1 MKLLGSG
8 YKTLTRI
15 IDGVAAIILELTNDS
30 QIVPVTPNGENYE
43 YAYTVANLYEGN
55 RLITSNVTYTIQASN
70 GVIGTWDEHKRIYT
84 VTQLEVDSGRVNIKA
99 TYKGTDYERNFV
111 ITKVFSGESTVL
123 LDITN
128 DSHIFAS
135 DFNGNIDK
143 NASIIT
149 EVVMYRGNTIIEPDS
164 VTWSCDN
171 PQGLLIENISKTKFR
186 ITALKGTEM
195 DNAGV
200 IVFTAR
206 LDHKGYKKEF
216 SWIKVKNGKPG
227 PSGPIGPQGPQGS
240 QGPSGPRGPQG
251 QQGPAGIQGPQ
262 GPKGDKGPQGATG
275 PQGVQGPAGT
285 DGKTYYTWIKYANSS
300 TGSGMSNDPTDKTYI
315 GFAYNK
321 TTPTESNNASD
332 YTWSLIKGDKGDT
345 GVQGPSGKDG
355 TTTYTW
361 IKYSDNADGTG
372 LYDTPK
378 STTKYIGIATN
389 KTTATESTTK
399 TDYTWSL
406 FKGDKGDTGSQGPQ
420 GEKGDTGAQGP
431 KGDTGATGVGISSIT
446 NYYLATSSSSG
457 VTTSTSGWTTGVQNV
472 TSTNKYLWNYEVVK
486 YTNNSTKSTVPC
498 IIGAYGDK
506 GATGSTGATG
516 NGIASITEHYQVSTS
531 NSTAPTTWQ
540 STVPTLTAT
549 NKYLWNYE
557 TIKYTD
563 NSTKDTLKRV
573 IGVYGDK
580 GATGSQGPKGEKGD
594 TGLQGPKGPQ
604 GPKGDKGP
612 QGPQGIMGPPGIQGP
627 PGPILDWVQDWDDTK
642 VSIGSNQL
650 ISPRIFAGHLESNK
664 PTGVAIGKNIFGTLN
679 GYGNVS
685 GIAGYKAGEKTF
697 HLQTNGDFLIGD
709 INNNHLYY
717 NGKEFELRASSIMLG
732 ASEVTTREVVDNSMT
747 QMETMLSDNV
757 DNAITQAQD
766 SILQNVAD
774 NYAPNSELIS
784 LKQTVSSNF
793 EQTNK
798 NIEMQFTTTQEYTK
812 EVDGKLQDF
821 QNTIGTNIRFS
832 EDGIELGKTNSPFS
846 AILNNE
852 KLSFEQD
859 NEEVAYIS
867 NNKMY
872 ITNAEVKETLRIGN
886 ESNGFFSWIQGSNG
900 NLSLKW
906 SDK

>member
-55 RLITSNVTYTIQASN
+55 RLITSNVKYTIQASN
-70 GVIGTWDEHKRIYT
+70 GVIGTWDEHKRTYT
-84 VTQLEVDSGRVNIKA
+84 VTQLDVDSGRVNIKA

-143 NASIIT
+143 NASITT

-227 PSGPIGPQGPQGS
+227 PSGPIGPQGPQGL
-240 QGPSGPRGPQG
+240 QGPSGPTGPQG
-251 QQGPAGIQGPQ
+251 QQ
-262 GPKGDKGPQGATG
+262 G

-389 KTTATESTTK
+389 KTTATESTNK
-399 TDYTWSL
+399 ADYTWSL
-406 FKGDKGDTGSQGPQ
+406 FKGDKGD
-420 GEKGDTGAQGP
+420 
-431 KGDTGATGVGISSIT
+431 KGDTGATGP
-446 NYYLATSSSSG
+446 
-457 VTTSTSGWTTGVQNV
+457 Q
-472 TSTNKYLWNYEVVK
+472 
-486 YTNNSTKSTVPC
+486 
-498 IIGAYGDK
+498 
-506 GATGSTGATG
+506 
-516 NGIASITEHYQVSTS
+516 
-531 NSTAPTTWQ
+531 
-540 STVPTLTAT
+540 
-549 NKYLWNYE
+549 
-557 TIKYTD
+557 
-563 NSTKDTLKRV
+563 
-573 IGVYGDK
+573 
-580 GATGSQGPKGEKGD
+580 GEKGD
-594 TGLQGPKGPQ
+594 TGLQGPKGDTGEQGPQ

-717 NGKEFELRASSIMLG
+717 NGKEFKLRASSILLG
-732 ASEVTTREVVDNSMT
+732 ASEVTTKEMVDDSMIKI
-747 QMETMLSDNV
+747 ETMLNDNI
-757 DNAITQAQD
+757 DNSIVQAQE
-766 SILQNVAD
+766 SILSNVANKYAD
-774 NYAPNSELIS
+774 NITITELQS
-784 LKQTVSSNF
+784 NVSSQLT
-793 EQTNK
+793 QTNA
-798 NIEMQFTTTQEYTK
+798 NIDLKFNTVNDYTIKVDGQLQQYKK
-812 EVDGKLQDF
+812 EVE
-821 QNTIGTNIRFS
+821 TNIRFN
-832 EDGIELGKTNSPFS
+832 ENGMQLGKLDSPFMAS
-846 AILNNE
+846 LDNTKLAFLENN
-852 KLSFEQD
+852 K
-859 NEEVAYIS
+859 EVAYIS
-867 NNKMY
+867 NNKMH
-872 ITNAEVKETLRIGN
+872 ITQVEISTNLKIGD
-886 ESNGFFSWIQGSNG
+886 EKKGFFTWQQGANG

-906 SDK
+906 SRA

>member
-1 MKLLGSG
+1 MKLIGKG

-15 IDGVAAIILELTNDS
+15 VDGVAAIILELTNDS

-43 YAYTVANLYEGN
+43 YAYTVASLYEGN

-70 GVIGTWDEHKRIYT
+70 GVIGTWDEHKRTYT
-84 VTQLEVDSGRVNIKA
+84 VTQLEVDSGTVNIKA

-171 PQGLLIENISKTKFR
+171 PNGLLIENISKTKFR
-186 ITALKGTEM
+186 ITALEGTEM
-195 DNAGV
+195 DDAGI

-206 LDHKGYKKEF
+206 LDYKGYKKEF

-227 PSGPIGPQGPQGS
+227 PSGPIGPQGPQGL
-240 QGPSGPRGPQG
+240 QGPSGPTGPQG
-251 QQGPAGIQGPQ
+251 QQ
-262 GPKGDKGPQGATG
+262 
-275 PQGVQGPAGT
+275 
-285 DGKTYYTWIKYANSS
+285 
-300 TGSGMSNDPTDKTYI
+300 
-315 GFAYNK
+315 
-321 TTPTESNNASD
+321 
-332 YTWSLIKGDKGDT
+332 
-345 GVQGPSGKDG
+345 
-355 TTTYTW
+355 
-361 IKYSDNADGTG
+361 
-372 LYDTPK
+372 
-378 STTKYIGIATN
+378 
-389 KTTATESTTK
+389 
-399 TDYTWSL
+399 
-406 FKGDKGDTGSQGPQ
+406 
-420 GEKGDTGAQGP
+420 
-431 KGDTGATGVGISSIT
+431 
-446 NYYLATSSSSG
+446 
-457 VTTSTSGWTTGVQNV
+457 
-472 TSTNKYLWNYEVVK
+472 
-486 YTNNSTKSTVPC
+486 
-498 IIGAYGDK
+498 
-506 GATGSTGATG
+506 
-516 NGIASITEHYQVSTS
+516 
-531 NSTAPTTWQ
+531 
-540 STVPTLTAT
+540 
-549 NKYLWNYE
+549 
-557 TIKYTD
+557 
-563 NSTKDTLKRV
+563 
-573 IGVYGDK
+573 
-580 GATGSQGPKGEKGD
+580 
-594 TGLQGPKGPQ
+594 
-604 GPKGDKGP
+604 GP

-664 PTGVAIGKNIFGTLN
+664 PTGVAIGKNVFGTLN

-717 NGKEFELRASSIMLG
+717 NGKEFKLRASSIMLG

-747 QMETMLSDNV
+747 KMETILSDNV

-852 KLSFEQD
+852 KLSFQQD

-886 ESNGFFSWIQGSNG
+886 ESNGFFTWIQGSNG

>member
-55 RLITSNVTYTIQASN
+55 RLITSNVKYTIQASN
-70 GVIGTWDEHKRIYT
+70 GVIGTWDEHKRTYT

-171 PQGLLIENISKTKFR
+171 PNGLLIENISKTKFR

-195 DNAGV
+195 DNAGI

-206 LDHKGYKKEF
+206 LGYKGYKKEF

-227 PSGPIGPQGPQGS
+227 PSGPIGPQGPQGL
-240 QGPSGPRGPQG
+240 QGPSGPKGPQG
-251 QQGPAGIQGPQ
+251 QQGPAGIQ
-262 GPKGDKGPQGATG
+262 GPQGATG

-406 FKGDKGDTGSQGPQ
+406 FKGDKGDTGSQGP
-420 GEKGDTGAQGP
+420 
-431 KGDTGATGVGISSIT
+431 
-446 NYYLATSSSSG
+446 
-457 VTTSTSGWTTGVQNV
+457 
-472 TSTNKYLWNYEVVK
+472 
-486 YTNNSTKSTVPC
+486 
-498 IIGAYGDK
+498 
-506 GATGSTGATG
+506 
-516 NGIASITEHYQVSTS
+516 
-531 NSTAPTTWQ
+531 
-540 STVPTLTAT
+540 
-549 NKYLWNYE
+549 
-557 TIKYTD
+557 
-563 NSTKDTLKRV
+563 
-573 IGVYGDK
+573 
-580 GATGSQGPKGEKGD
+580 KGEKGD
-594 TGLQGPKGPQ
+594 TGLQGPKGDTGEQGPQ

-717 NGKEFELRASSIMLG
+717 NGKEFKLRASSILLG
-732 ASEVTTREVVDNSMT
+732 ASEVTTKEMVDDSMIK
-747 QMETMLSDNV
+747 METMLNDNI
-757 DNAITQAQD
+757 DNSIVQAQE
-766 SILQNVAD
+766 SILSNVANKYAD
-774 NYAPNSELIS
+774 NITITELQS
-784 LKQTVSSNF
+784 NVSSQLT
-793 EQTNK
+793 QTNA
-798 NIEMQFTTTQEYTK
+798 NIDLRFNTVNDYTIKVDGQLQQYKK
-812 EVDGKLQDF
+812 EVE
-821 QNTIGTNIRFS
+821 TNIRFN
-832 EDGIELGKTNSPFS
+832 ENGMQLGKLDSPFMAS
-846 AILNNE
+846 LDNTKLAFLENN
-852 KLSFEQD
+852 K
-859 NEEVAYIS
+859 EVAYIS
-867 NNKMY
+867 NNKMH
-872 ITNAEVKETLRIGN
+872 ITQVEISTNLKIGD
-886 ESNGFFSWIQGSNG
+886 EKKGFFTWQQGANG

-906 SDK
+906 SRA

>member
-55 RLITSNVTYTIQASN
+55 RLITSNVKYTIQASN
-70 GVIGTWDEHKRIYT
+70 GVIGTWDEHKRTYT
-84 VTQLEVDSGRVNIKA
+84 VTQLDVDSGTVNIKA

-123 LDITN
+123 LNITN

-143 NASIIT
+143 NASITT

-227 PSGPIGPQGPQGS
+227 PSGPIGPQG
-240 QGPSGPRGPQG
+240 
-251 QQGPAGIQGPQ
+251 QQGPAGIQ
-262 GPKGDKGPQGATG
+262 GPQGATG

-431 KGDTGATGVGISSIT
+431 KGDTGE
-446 NYYLATSSSSG
+446 
-457 VTTSTSGWTTGVQNV
+457 Q
-472 TSTNKYLWNYEVVK
+472 
-486 YTNNSTKSTVPC
+486 
-498 IIGAYGDK
+498 
-506 GATGSTGATG
+506 
-516 NGIASITEHYQVSTS
+516 
-531 NSTAPTTWQ
+531 
-540 STVPTLTAT
+540 
-549 NKYLWNYE
+549 
-557 TIKYTD
+557 
-563 NSTKDTLKRV
+563 
-573 IGVYGDK
+573 
-580 GATGSQGPKGEKGD
+580 
-594 TGLQGPKGPQ
+594 GPQ

-717 NGKEFELRASSIMLG
+717 NGKEFKLRASSILLG
-732 ASEVTTREVVDNSMT
+732 ASEVTTKEMVDDSMIK
-747 QMETMLSDNV
+747 METMLNDNI
-757 DNAITQAQD
+757 DNSIVQAQE
-766 SILQNVAD
+766 SILSNVA
-774 NYAPNSELIS
+774 NKYADKITITELQS
-784 LKQTVSSNF
+784 NVSSQLT
-793 EQTNK
+793 QTNA
-798 NIEMQFTTTQEYTK
+798 NIDLSFNRVNDYTIKVDGQLQQYKK
-812 EVDGKLQDF
+812 EVE
-821 QNTIGTNIRFS
+821 TNIRFN
-832 EDGIELGKTNSPFS
+832 ENGMQLGKLDSPFMAS
-846 AILNNE
+846 LDNTKLAFLENN
-852 KLSFEQD
+852 K
-859 NEEVAYIS
+859 EVAYIS
-867 NNKMY
+867 NNKMH
-872 ITNAEVKETLRIGN
+872 ITQVEISTNLKIGD
-886 ESNGFFSWIQGSNG
+886 EKKGFFTWQQGANG

-906 SDK
+906 SRA

>member
-55 RLITSNVTYTIQASN
+55 RLITSNVKYTIQASNGVIGTWSQIVPVTPNGENYEYAYTVANLYEGNRLITSNVKYTIQASN
-70 GVIGTWDEHKRIYT
+70 GVIGTWDEHKRTYT
-84 VTQLEVDSGRVNIKA
+84 VTQLEVDSGTVNIKA

-143 NASIIT
+143 NASITT
-149 EVVMYRGNTIIEPDS
+149 EVIMYRGNTIIEPDS

-171 PQGLLIENISKTKFR
+171 PQGLLIENTSKTKFR

-227 PSGPIGPQGPQGS
+227 PSGPIGPQGPQG
-240 QGPSGPRGPQG
+240 
-251 QQGPAGIQGPQ
+251 
-262 GPKGDKGPQGATG
+262 ATG

-300 TGSGMSNDPTDKTYI
+300 TGSEMSNDPTDKTYI

-431 KGDTGATGVGISSIT
+431 KGE
-446 NYYLATSSSSG
+446 
-457 VTTSTSGWTTGVQNV
+457 
-472 TSTNKYLWNYEVVK
+472 TNKTTATESTTK
-486 YTNNSTKSTVPC
+486 TDYTWSLFK
-498 IIGAYGDK
+498 GDK
-506 GATGSTGATG
+506 G
-516 NGIASITEHYQVSTS
+516 
-531 NSTAPTTWQ
+531 
-540 STVPTLTAT
+540 
-549 NKYLWNYE
+549 
-557 TIKYTD
+557 D
-563 NSTKDTLKRV
+563 
-573 IGVYGDK
+573 
-580 GATGSQGPKGEKGD
+580 TGSQGPQGEKGD
-594 TGLQGPKGPQ
+594 TGAQGPKGDTGEQGPQ

-650 ISPRIFAGHLESNK
+650 ISPRIFEGPQGPQGIMGPPGIQGPPGPILDWVQDWDDTKVSIGSNQLISPRIFAGYLESSK
-664 PTGVAIGKNIFGTLN
+664 PTGVAIGKNVFGTLN
-679 GYGNVS
+679 GYDNVS

-717 NGKEFELRASSIMLG
+717 NGKEFKLRASSILLG
-732 ASEVTTREVVDNSMT
+732 ASEVTTKEMVDDSIIKV
-747 QMETMLSDNV
+747 ETMLNDNV
-757 DNAITQAQD
+757 DNAIAQAQD
-766 SILQNVAD
+766 SILSNVAD
-774 NYAPNSELIS
+774 KYADKITITELQS
-784 LKQTVSSNF
+784 NLSSQLT
-793 EQTNK
+793 QTNT
-798 NIEMQFTTTQEYTK
+798 NIELSFNRVNDYTVK
-812 EVDGKLQDF
+812 VDGQLQ
-821 QNTIGTNIRFS
+821 QYKEEVATNIRFN
-832 EDGIELGKTNSPFS
+832 ENGMQLGKLDSPFMAS
-846 AILNNE
+846 LDNTKLAFLENN
-852 KLSFEQD
+852 
-859 NEEVAYIS
+859 NEVAYIS
-867 NNKMY
+867 NNKMH
-872 ITNAEVKETLRIGN
+872 ITQAEISTNLKIGD
-886 ESNGFFSWIQGSNG
+886 EERGFFTWQQGANG

-906 SDK
+906 SRA

>member
-55 RLITSNVTYTIQASN
+55 RLITSNVKYTIQASN
-70 GVIGTWDEHKRIYT
+70 GVIGTWDEHKRTYT
-84 VTQLEVDSGRVNIKA
+84 VTQLDVDSGTVNIKA
-99 TYKGTDYERNFV
+99 TYKDADYERNFV
-111 ITKVFSGESTVL
+111 ITKVFSGENTVL
-123 LDITN
+123 MDITN
-128 DSHIFAS
+128 DGHFFVS

-143 NASIIT
+143 NSSTIT
-149 EVVMYRGNTIIEPDS
+149 EVVMYKGNTVIEPDS

-227 PSGPIGPQGPQGS
+227 PSGPIGPQ
-240 QGPSGPRGPQG
+240 
-251 QQGPAGIQGPQ
+251 
-262 GPKGDKGPQGATG
+262 GPQGATG

-431 KGDTGATGVGISSIT
+431 KGDTGE
-446 NYYLATSSSSG
+446 
-457 VTTSTSGWTTGVQNV
+457 Q
-472 TSTNKYLWNYEVVK
+472 
-486 YTNNSTKSTVPC
+486 
-498 IIGAYGDK
+498 
-506 GATGSTGATG
+506 
-516 NGIASITEHYQVSTS
+516 
-531 NSTAPTTWQ
+531 
-540 STVPTLTAT
+540 
-549 NKYLWNYE
+549 
-557 TIKYTD
+557 
-563 NSTKDTLKRV
+563 
-573 IGVYGDK
+573 
-580 GATGSQGPKGEKGD
+580 
-594 TGLQGPKGPQ
+594 
-604 GPKGDKGP
+604 GP

-650 ISPRIFAGHLESNK
+650 ISPRIFAGYLESSK
-664 PTGVAIGKNIFGTLN
+664 PTGVAIGKNVFGTLN
-679 GYGNVS
+679 GYDNVS

-717 NGKEFELRASSIMLG
+717 NGKEFKLRASSILLG
-732 ASEVTTREVVDNSMT
+732 ASEVTTKEMVDDSIIKV
-747 QMETMLSDNV
+747 ETMLNDNV
-757 DNAITQAQD
+757 DNAIAQAQD
-766 SILQNVAD
+766 SILSNVAD
-774 NYAPNSELIS
+774 KYADKITITELQS
-784 LKQTVSSNF
+784 NLSSQLT
-793 EQTNK
+793 QTNT
-798 NIEMQFTTTQEYTK
+798 NIELSFNRVNDYTVK
-812 EVDGKLQDF
+812 VDGQLQ
-821 QNTIGTNIRFS
+821 QYKEEVATNIRFN
-832 EDGIELGKTNSPFS
+832 ENGMQLGKLDSPFMAS
-846 AILNNE
+846 LDNTKLAFLENN
-852 KLSFEQD
+852 
-859 NEEVAYIS
+859 NEVAYIS
-867 NNKMY
+867 NNKMH
-872 ITNAEVKETLRIGN
+872 ITQAEISTNLKIGD
-886 ESNGFFSWIQGSNG
+886 EERGFFTWQQGANG

-906 SDK
+906 SRA

>member
-55 RLITSNVTYTIQASN
+55 RLITSNVKYTIQASN
-70 GVIGTWDEHKRIYT
+70 GVIGTWDEHKRTYT
-84 VTQLEVDSGRVNIKA
+84 VTQLDVDSGRVNIKA

-143 NASIIT
+143 NASITT

-251 QQGPAGIQGPQ
+251 Q
-262 GPKGDKGPQGATG
+262 
-275 PQGVQGPAGT
+275 QGPAGT

-431 KGDTGATGVGISSIT
+431 KGDTGE
-446 NYYLATSSSSG
+446 
-457 VTTSTSGWTTGVQNV
+457 Q
-472 TSTNKYLWNYEVVK
+472 
-486 YTNNSTKSTVPC
+486 
-498 IIGAYGDK
+498 
-506 GATGSTGATG
+506 
-516 NGIASITEHYQVSTS
+516 
-531 NSTAPTTWQ
+531 
-540 STVPTLTAT
+540 
-549 NKYLWNYE
+549 
-557 TIKYTD
+557 
-563 NSTKDTLKRV
+563 
-573 IGVYGDK
+573 
-580 GATGSQGPKGEKGD
+580 
-594 TGLQGPKGPQ
+594 GPQ

-717 NGKEFELRASSIMLG
+717 NGKEFNLRASSILLG
-732 ASEVTTREVVDNSMT
+732 ASEVTTKEMVDDSMIK
-747 QMETMLSDNV
+747 METMLNDNI
-757 DNAITQAQD
+757 DNSIVQAQE
-766 SILQNVAD
+766 SILSNVANKYAD
-774 NYAPNSELIS
+774 NITITELQS
-784 LKQTVSSNF
+784 NVSSQLT
-793 EQTNK
+793 QTNA
-798 NIEMQFTTTQEYTK
+798 NIDLRFNTVNDYTIKVDGQLQQYKK
-812 EVDGKLQDF
+812 EVE
-821 QNTIGTNIRFS
+821 TNIRFN
-832 EDGIELGKTNSPFS
+832 ENGMQLGKLDSPFMAS
-846 AILNNE
+846 LDNTKLAFLENN
-852 KLSFEQD
+852 K
-859 NEEVAYIS
+859 EVAYIS
-867 NNKMY
+867 NNKMH
-872 ITNAEVKETLRIGN
+872 ITQVEISTNLKIGD
-886 ESNGFFSWIQGSNG
+886 EKKGFFTWQQGANG

-906 SDK
+906 SRA

>member
-30 QIVPVTPNGENYE
+30 QTVPVTPNGENYE

-55 RLITSNVTYTIQASN
+55 RLITSNVKYTIQASN
-70 GVIGTWDEHKRIYT
+70 GVIGTWDEHKRTYT
-84 VTQLEVDSGRVNIKA
+84 VTQLDVDSGTVNIKA
-99 TYKGTDYERNFV
+99 TYKGTDYERKFV

-143 NASIIT
+143 NASITT

-227 PSGPIGPQGPQGS
+227 PEGPIGPQGPQGS

-251 QQGPAGIQGPQ
+251 Q
-262 GPKGDKGPQGATG
+262 
-275 PQGVQGPAGT
+275 QGVQGPAGT

-431 KGDTGATGVGISSIT
+431 KGDTGE
-446 NYYLATSSSSG
+446 
-457 VTTSTSGWTTGVQNV
+457 Q
-472 TSTNKYLWNYEVVK
+472 
-486 YTNNSTKSTVPC
+486 
-498 IIGAYGDK
+498 
-506 GATGSTGATG
+506 
-516 NGIASITEHYQVSTS
+516 
-531 NSTAPTTWQ
+531 
-540 STVPTLTAT
+540 
-549 NKYLWNYE
+549 
-557 TIKYTD
+557 
-563 NSTKDTLKRV
+563 
-573 IGVYGDK
+573 
-580 GATGSQGPKGEKGD
+580 
-594 TGLQGPKGPQ
+594 GPQ

-664 PTGVAIGKNIFGTLN
+664 PTGVAIGKNVFGTLN

-717 NGKEFELRASSIMLG
+717 NGKEFKLRASSILLG
-732 ASEVTTREVVDNSMT
+732 ASEVTTKEMVDDSMIK
-747 QMETMLSDNV
+747 METMLNDNI
-757 DNAITQAQD
+757 DNSIVQAQE
-766 SILQNVAD
+766 SILSNVAD
-774 NYAPNSELIS
+774 KYADKITITELQS
-784 LKQTVSSNF
+784 NLSSQLT
-793 EQTNK
+793 QTNA
-798 NIEMQFTTTQEYTK
+798 NIDLKFNTVNDYTIKVDGQLQQYKK
-812 EVDGKLQDF
+812 EVE
-821 QNTIGTNIRFS
+821 TNIRFN
-832 EDGIELGKTNSPFS
+832 ENGMQLGKLDSPFMAS
-846 AILNNE
+846 LDNTKLAFLENN
-852 KLSFEQD
+852 K
-859 NEEVAYIS
+859 EVAYIS
-867 NNKMY
+867 NNKMH
-872 ITNAEVKETLRIGN
+872 ITQVEISTNLKIGD
-886 ESNGFFSWIQGSNG
+886 EKKGFFTWQQGANG

-906 SDK
+906 SRA

>member
-43 YAYTVANLYEGN
+43 YAYTVASLYEGN

-70 GVIGTWDEHKRIYT
+70 GVIGTWDEHKRTYT

-143 NASIIT
+143 NASITT

-251 QQGPAGIQGPQ
+251 QQGPAGIQ
-262 GPKGDKGPQGATG
+262 GPQGATG

-431 KGDTGATGVGISSIT
+431 KGDTGE
-446 NYYLATSSSSG
+446 
-457 VTTSTSGWTTGVQNV
+457 Q
-472 TSTNKYLWNYEVVK
+472 
-486 YTNNSTKSTVPC
+486 
-498 IIGAYGDK
+498 
-506 GATGSTGATG
+506 
-516 NGIASITEHYQVSTS
+516 
-531 NSTAPTTWQ
+531 
-540 STVPTLTAT
+540 
-549 NKYLWNYE
+549 
-557 TIKYTD
+557 
-563 NSTKDTLKRV
+563 
-573 IGVYGDK
+573 
-580 GATGSQGPKGEKGD
+580 
-594 TGLQGPKGPQ
+594 
-604 GPKGDKGP
+604 GP

-717 NGKEFELRASSIMLG
+717 NGKEFKLRASSILLG
-732 ASEVTTREVVDNSMT
+732 ASEVTTKEMVDDSMIK
-747 QMETMLSDNV
+747 METMLNDNI
-757 DNAITQAQD
+757 DNSIVQAQE
-766 SILQNVAD
+766 SILSNVANKYAD
-774 NYAPNSELIS
+774 NITITELQS
-784 LKQTVSSNF
+784 NLSSQLT
-793 EQTNK
+793 QTNA
-798 NIEMQFTTTQEYTK
+798 NIDLKFNTVNDYTIKVDGQLQQYKK
-812 EVDGKLQDF
+812 EVE
-821 QNTIGTNIRFS
+821 TNIRFNKN
-832 EDGIELGKTNSPFS
+832 GMQLGKLDSPFMAS
-846 AILNNE
+846 LDNTKLAFLENN
-852 KLSFEQD
+852 K
-859 NEEVAYIS
+859 EVAYIS
-867 NNKMY
+867 NNKMH
-872 ITNAEVKETLRIGN
+872 ITQVEISTNLKIGD
-886 ESNGFFSWIQGSNG
+886 EEKGFFTWQQGANG

-906 SDK
+906 SRA

>member
-55 RLITSNVTYTIQASN
+55 RLITSNVKYTIQASN
-70 GVIGTWDEHKRIYT
+70 GVIGTWDEHKRTYT
-84 VTQLEVDSGRVNIKA
+84 VTQLDVDSGTVNIKA

-143 NASIIT
+143 NASITT

-227 PSGPIGPQGPQGS
+227 PSGPIGPQGPQGL
-240 QGPSGPRGPQG
+240 QGPSGPTGPQG

-431 KGDTGATGVGISSIT
+431 KGDTGE
-446 NYYLATSSSSG
+446 
-457 VTTSTSGWTTGVQNV
+457 Q
-472 TSTNKYLWNYEVVK
+472 
-486 YTNNSTKSTVPC
+486 
-498 IIGAYGDK
+498 
-506 GATGSTGATG
+506 
-516 NGIASITEHYQVSTS
+516 
-531 NSTAPTTWQ
+531 
-540 STVPTLTAT
+540 
-549 NKYLWNYE
+549 
-557 TIKYTD
+557 
-563 NSTKDTLKRV
+563 
-573 IGVYGDK
+573 
-580 GATGSQGPKGEKGD
+580 
-594 TGLQGPKGPQ
+594 GPQ

-717 NGKEFELRASSIMLG
+717 NGKEFELRASSILLG
-732 ASEVTTREVVDNSMT
+732 ASEVTTKEMVDDSIIK
-747 QMETMLSDNV
+747 METMLNDNI
-757 DNAITQAQD
+757 DNSIVQAQE
-766 SILQNVAD
+766 SILSNVANKYAD
-774 NYAPNSELIS
+774 NITITELQS
-784 LKQTVSSNF
+784 NVSSQLT
-793 EQTNK
+793 QTNA
-798 NIEMQFTTTQEYTK
+798 NIDLKFNTVNDYTIKVDGQLQQYKK
-812 EVDGKLQDF
+812 EVE
-821 QNTIGTNIRFS
+821 TNIRFNKN
-832 EDGIELGKTNSPFS
+832 GMQLGKLDSPFMAS
-846 AILNNE
+846 LDNTKLAFLENN
-852 KLSFEQD
+852 K
-859 NEEVAYIS
+859 EVAYIS
-867 NNKMY
+867 NNKMH
-872 ITNAEVKETLRIGN
+872 ITQVEISTNLKIGD
-886 ESNGFFSWIQGSNG
+886 EKKGFFTWQQGANG

-906 SDK
+906 SRA

>member
-1 MKLLGSG
+1 MKLIGKG

-15 IDGVAAIILELTNDS
+15 VDGVAAIILELTNDS

-43 YAYTVANLYEGN
+43 YAYTVASLYEGN

-70 GVIGTWDEHKRIYT
+70 GVIGTWDEHKRTYT
-84 VTQLEVDSGRVNIKA
+84 VTQLEVDSGTVNIKA

-206 LDHKGYKKEF
+206 LDYKGYKKEF

-227 PSGPIGPQGPQGS
+227 PSGPIGPQGPQGL
-240 QGPSGPRGPQG
+240 QGPSGPTGPQG
-251 QQGPAGIQGPQ
+251 QQ
-262 GPKGDKGPQGATG
+262 
-275 PQGVQGPAGT
+275 
-285 DGKTYYTWIKYANSS
+285 
-300 TGSGMSNDPTDKTYI
+300 
-315 GFAYNK
+315 
-321 TTPTESNNASD
+321 
-332 YTWSLIKGDKGDT
+332 
-345 GVQGPSGKDG
+345 
-355 TTTYTW
+355 
-361 IKYSDNADGTG
+361 
-372 LYDTPK
+372 
-378 STTKYIGIATN
+378 
-389 KTTATESTTK
+389 
-399 TDYTWSL
+399 
-406 FKGDKGDTGSQGPQ
+406 
-420 GEKGDTGAQGP
+420 
-431 KGDTGATGVGISSIT
+431 
-446 NYYLATSSSSG
+446 
-457 VTTSTSGWTTGVQNV
+457 
-472 TSTNKYLWNYEVVK
+472 
-486 YTNNSTKSTVPC
+486 
-498 IIGAYGDK
+498 
-506 GATGSTGATG
+506 
-516 NGIASITEHYQVSTS
+516 
-531 NSTAPTTWQ
+531 
-540 STVPTLTAT
+540 
-549 NKYLWNYE
+549 
-557 TIKYTD
+557 
-563 NSTKDTLKRV
+563 
-573 IGVYGDK
+573 
-580 GATGSQGPKGEKGD
+580 
-594 TGLQGPKGPQ
+594 
-604 GPKGDKGP
+604 GP

-664 PTGVAIGKNIFGTLN
+664 PTGVAIGKNVFGTLN
-679 GYGNVS
+679 GYNNVS

-709 INNNHLYY
+709 MNNNHLYY

-747 QMETMLSDNV
+747 KMETILSDNV

-852 KLSFEQD
+852 KLSFQQD

-886 ESNGFFSWIQGSNG
+886 ESNGFFTWIQGSNG

>member
-55 RLITSNVTYTIQASN
+55 RLITSNVKYTIQASN
-70 GVIGTWDEHKRIYT
+70 GVIGTWDEHKRTYT
-84 VTQLEVDSGRVNIKA
+84 VTQLEVDSGTVNIKA

-143 NASIIT
+143 NASITT

-171 PQGLLIENISKTKFR
+171 PNGLLIENISKTKFR

-206 LDHKGYKKEF
+206 LDYKGYKKEF

-227 PSGPIGPQGPQGS
+227 PSGPIGPQ
-240 QGPSGPRGPQG
+240 
-251 QQGPAGIQGPQ
+251 
-262 GPKGDKGPQGATG
+262 GPQGATG

-431 KGDTGATGVGISSIT
+431 KGDTGE
-446 NYYLATSSSSG
+446 
-457 VTTSTSGWTTGVQNV
+457 Q
-472 TSTNKYLWNYEVVK
+472 
-486 YTNNSTKSTVPC
+486 
-498 IIGAYGDK
+498 
-506 GATGSTGATG
+506 
-516 NGIASITEHYQVSTS
+516 
-531 NSTAPTTWQ
+531 
-540 STVPTLTAT
+540 
-549 NKYLWNYE
+549 
-557 TIKYTD
+557 
-563 NSTKDTLKRV
+563 
-573 IGVYGDK
+573 
-580 GATGSQGPKGEKGD
+580 
-594 TGLQGPKGPQ
+594 GPQ

-709 INNNHLYY
+709 MNNNHLYY
-717 NGKEFELRASSIMLG
+717 NGKEFELRASSILLG
-732 ASEVTTREVVDNSMT
+732 ASEVTTKEMVDDSMIK
-747 QMETMLSDNV
+747 METMLNDNI
-757 DNAITQAQD
+757 DNSIVQAQE
-766 SILQNVAD
+766 SILSNVANKYAD
-774 NYAPNSELIS
+774 NITITELQS
-784 LKQTVSSNF
+784 NLSSQLT
-793 EQTNK
+793 QTNA
-798 NIEMQFTTTQEYTK
+798 NIDLKFNTVNDYTIKVDGQLQQYKK
-812 EVDGKLQDF
+812 EVE
-821 QNTIGTNIRFS
+821 TNIRFN
-832 EDGIELGKTNSPFS
+832 ENGMQLGKLDSPFMAS
-846 AILNNE
+846 LDNTKLAFLENN
-852 KLSFEQD
+852 K
-859 NEEVAYIS
+859 EVAYIS
-867 NNKMY
+867 HNKMH
-872 ITNAEVKETLRIGN
+872 ITQVEISTNLKIGD
-886 ESNGFFSWIQGSNG
+886 EEKGFFTWQQGANG

-906 SDK
+906 SRA

>member
-55 RLITSNVTYTIQASN
+55 RLITSNVKYTIQASN
-70 GVIGTWDEHKRIYT
+70 GVIGTWDEHKRTYT
-84 VTQLEVDSGRVNIKA
+84 VTQLDVDSGTVNIKA

-143 NASIIT
+143 NASITT

-195 DNAGV
+195 DNAGI

-206 LDHKGYKKEF
+206 LDYKGYKKEF

-227 PSGPIGPQGPQGS
+227 PSGPIGPQGPQGL
-240 QGPSGPRGPQG
+240 QGPSGPTGPQG
-251 QQGPAGIQGPQ
+251 QQ
-262 GPKGDKGPQGATG
+262 G

-406 FKGDKGDTGSQGPQ
+406 FKGDKGDTGATGPQ
-420 GEKGDTGAQGP
+420 
-431 KGDTGATGVGISSIT
+431 
-446 NYYLATSSSSG
+446 
-457 VTTSTSGWTTGVQNV
+457 
-472 TSTNKYLWNYEVVK
+472 
-486 YTNNSTKSTVPC
+486 
-498 IIGAYGDK
+498 
-506 GATGSTGATG
+506 
-516 NGIASITEHYQVSTS
+516 
-531 NSTAPTTWQ
+531 
-540 STVPTLTAT
+540 
-549 NKYLWNYE
+549 
-557 TIKYTD
+557 
-563 NSTKDTLKRV
+563 
-573 IGVYGDK
+573 
-580 GATGSQGPKGEKGD
+580 GEKGD
-594 TGLQGPKGPQ
+594 TGLQGPKGDTGEQGPQ

-717 NGKEFELRASSIMLG
+717 NGKEFNLRASSILLG
-732 ASEVTTREVVDNSMT
+732 ASEVTTKEMVDDSMIK
-747 QMETMLSDNV
+747 METMLNDNI
-757 DNAITQAQD
+757 DNSIVQAQE
-766 SILQNVAD
+766 SILSNVANKYAD
-774 NYAPNSELIS
+774 NITITELQS
-784 LKQTVSSNF
+784 NLSSQLT
-793 EQTNK
+793 QTNA
-798 NIEMQFTTTQEYTK
+798 NIDLKFNTVNDYTIKVDGQLQQYKK
-812 EVDGKLQDF
+812 EVE
-821 QNTIGTNIRFS
+821 TNIRFNKN
-832 EDGIELGKTNSPFS
+832 GMQLGKLDSPFMAS
-846 AILNNE
+846 LDNTKLAFLENN
-852 KLSFEQD
+852 K
-859 NEEVAYIS
+859 EVAYIS
-867 NNKMY
+867 NNKMH
-872 ITNAEVKETLRIGN
+872 ITQVEISTNLKIGD
-886 ESNGFFSWIQGSNG
+886 EEKGFFTWQQGANG

-906 SDK
+906 SRA

>member
-1 MKLLGSG
+1 MKLIGKG

-15 IDGVAAIILELTNDS
+15 VDGVAAIILELTNDS

-43 YAYTVANLYEGN
+43 YAYTVASLYEGN

-70 GVIGTWDEHKRIYT
+70 GVIGTWDEHKRTYT
-84 VTQLEVDSGRVNIKA
+84 VTQLEVDSGTVNIKA

-171 PQGLLIENISKTKFR
+171 PNGLLIENISKTKFR

-195 DNAGV
+195 DNAGI

-206 LDHKGYKKEF
+206 LDYKGYKKEF

-227 PSGPIGPQGPQGS
+227 PSGPIGPQGPQGL
-240 QGPSGPRGPQG
+240 QGPSGPTGPQG
-251 QQGPAGIQGPQ
+251 QQ
-262 GPKGDKGPQGATG
+262 G

-431 KGDTGATGVGISSIT
+431 KGDTGE
-446 NYYLATSSSSG
+446 
-457 VTTSTSGWTTGVQNV
+457 Q
-472 TSTNKYLWNYEVVK
+472 
-486 YTNNSTKSTVPC
+486 
-498 IIGAYGDK
+498 
-506 GATGSTGATG
+506 
-516 NGIASITEHYQVSTS
+516 
-531 NSTAPTTWQ
+531 
-540 STVPTLTAT
+540 
-549 NKYLWNYE
+549 
-557 TIKYTD
+557 
-563 NSTKDTLKRV
+563 
-573 IGVYGDK
+573 
-580 GATGSQGPKGEKGD
+580 
-594 TGLQGPKGPQ
+594 GPQ

-709 INNNHLYY
+709 MNNNHLYY
-717 NGKEFELRASSIMLG
+717 NGKEFELRASSILLG
-732 ASEVTTREVVDNSMT
+732 ASEVTTKEMVDDSMIK
-747 QMETMLSDNV
+747 METMLNDNV
-757 DNAITQAQD
+757 DNSIVQAQE
-766 SILQNVAD
+766 SILSNVAD
-774 NYAPNSELIS
+774 KYADKITITELQS
-784 LKQTVSSNF
+784 NLSSQLT
-793 EQTNK
+793 QTNA
-798 NIEMQFTTTQEYTK
+798 NIDLRFNTVNDYTIKVDGQLQQYKK
-812 EVDGKLQDF
+812 EVE
-821 QNTIGTNIRFS
+821 TNIRFNKN
-832 EDGIELGKTNSPFS
+832 GMQLGKLDSPFMAS
-846 AILNNE
+846 LDNTKLAFLENN
-852 KLSFEQD
+852 
-859 NEEVAYIS
+859 NEVAYIS
-867 NNKMY
+867 NNKMH
-872 ITNAEVKETLRIGN
+872 ITQAEISTNLKIGD
-886 ESNGFFSWIQGSNG
+886 EEKGFFTWQQGANG

-906 SDK
+906 SRA

>member
-1 MKLLGSG
+1 MKLIGKG

-15 IDGVAAIILELTNDS
+15 VDGVATIILELTNDS

-43 YAYTVANLYEGN
+43 YAYTVASLYEGN

-70 GVIGTWDEHKRIYT
+70 GVIGTWDEHKRTYT

-195 DNAGV
+195 DNAGI

-251 QQGPAGIQGPQ
+251 QQ
-262 GPKGDKGPQGATG
+262 G

-431 KGDTGATGVGISSIT
+431 KGDTGE
-446 NYYLATSSSSG
+446 
-457 VTTSTSGWTTGVQNV
+457 Q
-472 TSTNKYLWNYEVVK
+472 
-486 YTNNSTKSTVPC
+486 
-498 IIGAYGDK
+498 
-506 GATGSTGATG
+506 
-516 NGIASITEHYQVSTS
+516 
-531 NSTAPTTWQ
+531 
-540 STVPTLTAT
+540 
-549 NKYLWNYE
+549 
-557 TIKYTD
+557 
-563 NSTKDTLKRV
+563 
-573 IGVYGDK
+573 
-580 GATGSQGPKGEKGD
+580 
-594 TGLQGPKGPQ
+594 GPQ

-709 INNNHLYY
+709 MNNNHLYY
-717 NGKEFELRASSIMLG
+717 NGKEFELRASSILLG
-732 ASEVTTREVVDNSMT
+732 ASEVTTKEMVDDSMIK
-747 QMETMLSDNV
+747 METMLNDNI
-757 DNAITQAQD
+757 DNSIVQAQE
-766 SILQNVAD
+766 SILSNVANKYAD
-774 NYAPNSELIS
+774 NITITELQS
-784 LKQTVSSNF
+784 NLSSQLT
-793 EQTNK
+793 QTNA
-798 NIEMQFTTTQEYTK
+798 NIDLRFNTVNDYTIKVDGQLQQYKK
-812 EVDGKLQDF
+812 EVE
-821 QNTIGTNIRFS
+821 TNIRFNKN
-832 EDGIELGKTNSPFS
+832 GMQLGKLDSPFMAS
-846 AILNNE
+846 LDNTKLAFLENN
-852 KLSFEQD
+852 K
-859 NEEVAYIS
+859 EVAYIS
-867 NNKMY
+867 NNKMH
-872 ITNAEVKETLRIGN
+872 ITQVEISTNLKIGD
-886 ESNGFFSWIQGSNG
+886 EEKGFFTWQQGANG

-906 SDK
+906 SRA

>member
-1 MKLLGSG
+1 MKLIGKG

-15 IDGVAAIILELTNDS
+15 VDGVAAIILELTNDS

-43 YAYTVANLYEGN
+43 YAYTVASLYEGN

-70 GVIGTWDEHKRIYT
+70 GVIGTWDEHKRTYT
-84 VTQLEVDSGRVNIKA
+84 VTQLDVDSGRVNIKA

-171 PQGLLIENISKTKFR
+171 PNGLLIENISKTKFR

-195 DNAGV
+195 DNAGI

-206 LDHKGYKKEF
+206 LGYKGYKKEF

-251 QQGPAGIQGPQ
+251 QQGPAGIQ
-262 GPKGDKGPQGATG
+262 GPQGATG

-431 KGDTGATGVGISSIT
+431 KGDTGE
-446 NYYLATSSSSG
+446 
-457 VTTSTSGWTTGVQNV
+457 Q
-472 TSTNKYLWNYEVVK
+472 
-486 YTNNSTKSTVPC
+486 
-498 IIGAYGDK
+498 
-506 GATGSTGATG
+506 
-516 NGIASITEHYQVSTS
+516 
-531 NSTAPTTWQ
+531 
-540 STVPTLTAT
+540 
-549 NKYLWNYE
+549 
-557 TIKYTD
+557 
-563 NSTKDTLKRV
+563 
-573 IGVYGDK
+573 
-580 GATGSQGPKGEKGD
+580 
-594 TGLQGPKGPQ
+594 GPQ

-717 NGKEFELRASSIMLG
+717 NGKEFNLRASSILLG
-732 ASEVTTREVVDNSMT
+732 ASEVTTKEMVDDSMIK
-747 QMETMLSDNV
+747 METMLNDNI
-757 DNAITQAQD
+757 DNSIVQAQE
-766 SILQNVAD
+766 SILSNVANKYAD
-774 NYAPNSELIS
+774 NITITELQS
-784 LKQTVSSNF
+784 NVSSQLT
-793 EQTNK
+793 QTNA
-798 NIEMQFTTTQEYTK
+798 NIDLRFNTVNDYTIKVDGQLQQYKK
-812 EVDGKLQDF
+812 EVE
-821 QNTIGTNIRFS
+821 TNIRFN
-832 EDGIELGKTNSPFS
+832 ENGMQLGKLDSPFMAS
-846 AILNNE
+846 LDNTKLAFLENN
-852 KLSFEQD
+852 K
-859 NEEVAYIS
+859 EVAYIS
-867 NNKMY
+867 NNKMH
-872 ITNAEVKETLRIGN
+872 ITQVEISTNLKIGD
-886 ESNGFFSWIQGSNG
+886 EKKGFFTWQQGANG

-906 SDK
+906 SRA

>member
-30 QIVPVTPNGENYE
+30 QTVPVTPNGENYE

-55 RLITSNVTYTIQASN
+55 RLITSNVKYTIQASN
-70 GVIGTWDEHKRIYT
+70 GVIGTWDEHKRTYT
-84 VTQLEVDSGRVNIKA
+84 VTQLDVDSGTVNIKA

-143 NASIIT
+143 NASITT

-227 PSGPIGPQGPQGS
+227 PEGPIGPQGPQGS

-251 QQGPAGIQGPQ
+251 Q
-262 GPKGDKGPQGATG
+262 
-275 PQGVQGPAGT
+275 QGVQGPAGT

-431 KGDTGATGVGISSIT
+431 KGDTGE
-446 NYYLATSSSSG
+446 
-457 VTTSTSGWTTGVQNV
+457 Q
-472 TSTNKYLWNYEVVK
+472 
-486 YTNNSTKSTVPC
+486 
-498 IIGAYGDK
+498 
-506 GATGSTGATG
+506 
-516 NGIASITEHYQVSTS
+516 
-531 NSTAPTTWQ
+531 
-540 STVPTLTAT
+540 
-549 NKYLWNYE
+549 
-557 TIKYTD
+557 
-563 NSTKDTLKRV
+563 
-573 IGVYGDK
+573 
-580 GATGSQGPKGEKGD
+580 
-594 TGLQGPKGPQ
+594 GPQ

-664 PTGVAIGKNIFGTLN
+664 PTGVAIGKNVFGTLN

-717 NGKEFELRASSIMLG
+717 NGKEFKLRASSILLG
-732 ASEVTTREVVDNSMT
+732 ASEVTTKEMVDDSMIK
-747 QMETMLSDNV
+747 METMLNDNI
-757 DNAITQAQD
+757 DNSIVQAQE
-766 SILQNVAD
+766 SILSNVAD
-774 NYAPNSELIS
+774 KYADKITITELQS
-784 LKQTVSSNF
+784 NLSSQLT
-793 EQTNK
+793 QTNA
-798 NIEMQFTTTQEYTK
+798 NIDLKFNTVNDYTIKVDGQLQQYKK
-812 EVDGKLQDF
+812 EVE
-821 QNTIGTNIRFS
+821 TNIRFN
-832 EDGIELGKTNSPFS
+832 ENGMQLGKLDSPFMAS
-846 AILNNE
+846 LDNTKLAFLENN
-852 KLSFEQD
+852 K
-859 NEEVAYIS
+859 EVAYIS
-867 NNKMY
+867 NNKMH
-872 ITNAEVKETLRIGN
+872 ITQVEISTNLKIGD
-886 ESNGFFSWIQGSNG
+886 EKKGFFTWQQGANG

-906 SDK
+906 SRA

>member
-1 MKLLGSG
+1 MKLIGKG

-15 IDGVAAIILELTNDS
+15 VDGVATIILELTNDS

-43 YAYTVANLYEGN
+43 YAYTVASLYEGN

-70 GVIGTWDEHKRIYT
+70 GVIGTWDEHKRTYT

-406 FKGDKGDTGSQGPQ
+406 FKGDKGDTGATGPQGPQ
-420 GEKGDTGAQGP
+420 
-431 KGDTGATGVGISSIT
+431 
-446 NYYLATSSSSG
+446 
-457 VTTSTSGWTTGVQNV
+457 
-472 TSTNKYLWNYEVVK
+472 
-486 YTNNSTKSTVPC
+486 
-498 IIGAYGDK
+498 
-506 GATGSTGATG
+506 
-516 NGIASITEHYQVSTS
+516 
-531 NSTAPTTWQ
+531 
-540 STVPTLTAT
+540 
-549 NKYLWNYE
+549 
-557 TIKYTD
+557 
-563 NSTKDTLKRV
+563 
-573 IGVYGDK
+573 
-580 GATGSQGPKGEKGD
+580 GEKGD
-594 TGLQGPKGPQ
+594 TGLQGPKGDTGEQGQQ

-709 INNNHLYY
+709 MNNNHLYY
-717 NGKEFELRASSIMLG
+717 NGKEFELRASSILLG
-732 ASEVTTREVVDNSMT
+732 ASEVTTKEMVDDSMIK
-747 QMETMLSDNV
+747 METMLNDNI
-757 DNAITQAQD
+757 DNSIVQAQE
-766 SILQNVAD
+766 SILSNVANKYAD
-774 NYAPNSELIS
+774 NITITELQS
-784 LKQTVSSNF
+784 NLSSQLT
-793 EQTNK
+793 QTNA
-798 NIEMQFTTTQEYTK
+798 NIDLKFNTVNDYTIKVDGQLQQYKK
-812 EVDGKLQDF
+812 EVE
-821 QNTIGTNIRFS
+821 TNIRFNKN
-832 EDGIELGKTNSPFS
+832 GMQLGKLDSPFMAS
-846 AILNNE
+846 LDNTKLAFLENN
-852 KLSFEQD
+852 K
-859 NEEVAYIS
+859 EVAYIS
-867 NNKMY
+867 NNKMH
-872 ITNAEVKETLRIGN
+872 ITQVEISTNLKIGD
-886 ESNGFFSWIQGSNG
+886 EKKGFFTWQQGANG

-906 SDK
+906 SRA

>member
-1 MKLLGSG
+1 MKLIGRG
-8 YKTLTRI
+8 YKTLSRI
-15 IDGVAAIILELTNDS
+15 VDGVATIILELTNDS

-55 RLITSNVTYTIQASN
+55 RLITSNVKYTIQASN
-70 GVIGTWDEHKRIYT
+70 GVIGTWDEHKRTYT
-84 VTQLEVDSGRVNIKA
+84 VTQLDVDSGTVNIKA

-111 ITKVFSGESTVL
+111 ITKIFSGESTVL

-143 NASIIT
+143 NASITT

-200 IVFTAR
+200 IVFTTR

-227 PSGPIGPQGPQGS
+227 PEGPIGPQ
-240 QGPSGPRGPQG
+240 
-251 QQGPAGIQGPQ
+251 
-262 GPKGDKGPQGATG
+262 GPQGATG

-406 FKGDKGDTGSQGPQ
+406 FKGDKGDTGSQGP
-420 GEKGDTGAQGP
+420 K
-431 KGDTGATGVGISSIT
+431 
-446 NYYLATSSSSG
+446 
-457 VTTSTSGWTTGVQNV
+457 
-472 TSTNKYLWNYEVVK
+472 
-486 YTNNSTKSTVPC
+486 
-498 IIGAYGDK
+498 GDK
-506 GATGSTGATG
+506 G
-516 NGIASITEHYQVSTS
+516 
-531 NSTAPTTWQ
+531 
-540 STVPTLTAT
+540 
-549 NKYLWNYE
+549 
-557 TIKYTD
+557 
-563 NSTKDTLKRV
+563 
-573 IGVYGDK
+573 
-580 GATGSQGPKGEKGD
+580 
-594 TGLQGPKGPQ
+594 PQ
-604 GPKGDKGP
+604 GP

-679 GYGNVS
+679 GYGNIS

-717 NGKEFELRASSIMLG
+717 NGKEFKLRASSILLG
-732 ASEVTTREVVDNSMT
+732 ASEVTTKEMVDDSMIK
-747 QMETMLSDNV
+747 METMLNDNV
-757 DNAITQAQD
+757 DNSIVQAQE
-766 SILQNVAD
+766 SILSNVAD
-774 NYAPNSELIS
+774 KYADKITITELQS
-784 LKQTVSSNF
+784 NLSSQLT
-793 EQTNK
+793 QTNA
-798 NIEMQFTTTQEYTK
+798 NIDLSFKRVNDYTIKVDGQLQQYKK
-812 EVDGKLQDF
+812 EVE
-821 QNTIGTNIRFS
+821 TNIRFN
-832 EDGIELGKTNSPFS
+832 ENGMQLGKLDSPFMAS
-846 AILNNE
+846 LDNTKLAFLENN
-852 KLSFEQD
+852 
-859 NEEVAYIS
+859 NEVAYIS
-867 NNKMY
+867 NNKMH
-872 ITNAEVKETLRIGN
+872 ITQAEISTNLKIGD
-886 ESNGFFSWIQGSNG
+886 EEKGFFTWQQGANG

-906 SDK
+906 SRA

>member
-55 RLITSNVTYTIQASN
+55 RLITSNVKYTIQASN
-70 GVIGTWDEHKRIYT
+70 GVIGTWDEHKRTYT
-84 VTQLEVDSGRVNIKA
+84 VTQLDVDSGRVNIKA

-143 NASIIT
+143 NASITT

-206 LDHKGYKKEF
+206 LGYKGYKKEF

-227 PSGPIGPQGPQGS
+227 PSGPIGPQGPQGL
-240 QGPSGPRGPQG
+240 QGPSGPTGPQG
-251 QQGPAGIQGPQ
+251 QQ
-262 GPKGDKGPQGATG
+262 G

-431 KGDTGATGVGISSIT
+431 KGDTGE
-446 NYYLATSSSSG
+446 
-457 VTTSTSGWTTGVQNV
+457 Q
-472 TSTNKYLWNYEVVK
+472 
-486 YTNNSTKSTVPC
+486 
-498 IIGAYGDK
+498 
-506 GATGSTGATG
+506 
-516 NGIASITEHYQVSTS
+516 
-531 NSTAPTTWQ
+531 
-540 STVPTLTAT
+540 
-549 NKYLWNYE
+549 
-557 TIKYTD
+557 
-563 NSTKDTLKRV
+563 
-573 IGVYGDK
+573 
-580 GATGSQGPKGEKGD
+580 
-594 TGLQGPKGPQ
+594 GPQ

-717 NGKEFELRASSIMLG
+717 NGKEFKLRASSILLG
-732 ASEVTTREVVDNSMT
+732 ASEVTTKEMVDDSMIK
-747 QMETMLSDNV
+747 METMLNDNI
-757 DNAITQAQD
+757 DNSIVQAQE
-766 SILQNVAD
+766 SILSNVANKYAD
-774 NYAPNSELIS
+774 NITITELQS
-784 LKQTVSSNF
+784 NVSSQLT
-793 EQTNK
+793 QTNA
-798 NIEMQFTTTQEYTK
+798 NIDLKFNTVNDYTIKVDGQLQQYKK
-812 EVDGKLQDF
+812 EVE
-821 QNTIGTNIRFS
+821 TNIRFNKN
-832 EDGIELGKTNSPFS
+832 GMQLGKLDSPFMAS
-846 AILNNE
+846 LDNTKLAFLENN
-852 KLSFEQD
+852 K
-859 NEEVAYIS
+859 EVAYIS
-867 NNKMY
+867 NNKMH
-872 ITNAEVKETLRIGN
+872 ITQVEISTNLKIGD
-886 ESNGFFSWIQGSNG
+886 EKKGFFTWQQGANG

-906 SDK
+906 SRA

>member
-55 RLITSNVTYTIQASN
+55 RLITSNVKYTIQASN
-70 GVIGTWDEHKRIYT
+70 GVIGTWDEHKRTYT
-84 VTQLEVDSGRVNIKA
+84 VTQLDVDSGTVNIKA

-143 NASIIT
+143 NASITT

-171 PQGLLIENISKTKFR
+171 PNGLLIENISKTKFR

-206 LDHKGYKKEF
+206 LDYKGYKKEF

-227 PSGPIGPQGPQGS
+227 PSGPI
-240 QGPSGPRGPQG
+240 GPQG

-431 KGDTGATGVGISSIT
+431 KGDTGE
-446 NYYLATSSSSG
+446 
-457 VTTSTSGWTTGVQNV
+457 Q
-472 TSTNKYLWNYEVVK
+472 
-486 YTNNSTKSTVPC
+486 
-498 IIGAYGDK
+498 
-506 GATGSTGATG
+506 
-516 NGIASITEHYQVSTS
+516 
-531 NSTAPTTWQ
+531 
-540 STVPTLTAT
+540 
-549 NKYLWNYE
+549 
-557 TIKYTD
+557 
-563 NSTKDTLKRV
+563 
-573 IGVYGDK
+573 
-580 GATGSQGPKGEKGD
+580 
-594 TGLQGPKGPQ
+594 GPQ

-709 INNNHLYY
+709 MNNNHLYY
-717 NGKEFELRASSIMLG
+717 NGKEFELRASSILLG
-732 ASEVTTREVVDNSMT
+732 ASEVTTKEMVDDSMIK
-747 QMETMLSDNV
+747 METMLNDNI
-757 DNAITQAQD
+757 DNSIVQAQE
-766 SILQNVAD
+766 SILSNVANKYAD
-774 NYAPNSELIS
+774 NITITELQS
-784 LKQTVSSNF
+784 NLSSQLT
-793 EQTNK
+793 QTNA
-798 NIEMQFTTTQEYTK
+798 NIDLKFNTVNDYTIKVDGQLQQYKK
-812 EVDGKLQDF
+812 EVE
-821 QNTIGTNIRFS
+821 TNIRFN
-832 EDGIELGKTNSPFS
+832 ENGMQLGKLDSPFMAS
-846 AILNNE
+846 LDNTKLAFLENN
-852 KLSFEQD
+852 K
-859 NEEVAYIS
+859 EVAYIS
-867 NNKMY
+867 NNKMH
-872 ITNAEVKETLRIGN
+872 ITQVEISANLKIGD
-886 ESNGFFSWIQGSNG
+886 EKKGFFTWQQGANG

-906 SDK
+906 SRA

>member
-1 MKLLGSG
+1 
-8 YKTLTRI
+8 
-15 IDGVAAIILELTNDS
+15 
-30 QIVPVTPNGENYE
+30 
-43 YAYTVANLYEGN
+43 
-55 RLITSNVTYTIQASN
+55 
-70 GVIGTWDEHKRIYT
+70 
-84 VTQLEVDSGRVNIKA
+84 
-99 TYKGTDYERNFV
+99 
-111 ITKVFSGESTVL
+111 
-123 LDITN
+123 
-128 DSHIFAS
+128 
-135 DFNGNIDK
+135 
-143 NASIIT
+143 
-149 EVVMYRGNTIIEPDS
+149 
-164 VTWSCDN
+164 
-171 PQGLLIENISKTKFR
+171 
-186 ITALKGTEM
+186 
-195 DNAGV
+195 
-200 IVFTAR
+200 
-206 LDHKGYKKEF
+206 
-216 SWIKVKNGKPG
+216 
-227 PSGPIGPQGPQGS
+227 
-240 QGPSGPRGPQG
+240 
-251 QQGPAGIQGPQ
+251 
-262 GPKGDKGPQGATG
+262 
-275 PQGVQGPAGT
+275 
-285 DGKTYYTWIKYANSS
+285 
-300 TGSGMSNDPTDKTYI
+300 MSNDPTDKTYI

-594 TGLQGPKGPQ
+594 TGLQGPKGDTGEQGPQ

-717 NGKEFELRASSIMLG
+717 NGKEFKLRASSILLG
-732 ASEVTTREVVDNSMT
+732 VSEVTTKEMVDDSMIK
-747 QMETMLSDNV
+747 METMLNDNI
-757 DNAITQAQD
+757 DNSIVQAQE
-766 SILQNVAD
+766 SILSNVANKYAD
-774 NYAPNSELIS
+774 NITITELQS
-784 LKQTVSSNF
+784 NLSSQLT
-793 EQTNK
+793 QTNA
-798 NIEMQFTTTQEYTK
+798 NIDLKFNTVNDYTIKVDGQLQQYKK
-812 EVDGKLQDF
+812 EVE
-821 QNTIGTNIRFS
+821 TNIRFNKN
-832 EDGIELGKTNSPFS
+832 GMQLGKLDSPFMAS
-846 AILNNE
+846 LDNTKLAFLENN
-852 KLSFEQD
+852 K
-859 NEEVAYIS
+859 EVAYIS
-867 NNKMY
+867 NNKMH
-872 ITNAEVKETLRIGN
+872 ITQVEISTNLKIGD
-886 ESNGFFSWIQGSNG
+886 EKKGFFTWQQGANG

-906 SDK
+906 LRA

>member
-55 RLITSNVTYTIQASN
+55 RLITSNVKYTIQASN
-70 GVIGTWDEHKRIYT
+70 GVIGTWDEHKRTYT
-84 VTQLEVDSGRVNIKA
+84 VTQLDVDSGTVNIKA

-143 NASIIT
+143 NASITT
-149 EVVMYRGNTIIEPDS
+149 EVIMYRGNTIIEPDS

-227 PSGPIGPQGPQGS
+227 PSGPIGPQG
-240 QGPSGPRGPQG
+240 
-251 QQGPAGIQGPQ
+251 QQGPAGIQ
-262 GPKGDKGPQGATG
+262 GPQGATG

-431 KGDTGATGVGISSIT
+431 KGDTG
-446 NYYLATSSSSG
+446 
-457 VTTSTSGWTTGVQNV
+457 
-472 TSTNKYLWNYEVVK
+472 E
-486 YTNNSTKSTVPC
+486 
-498 IIGAYGDK
+498 
-506 GATGSTGATG
+506 
-516 NGIASITEHYQVSTS
+516 
-531 NSTAPTTWQ
+531 
-540 STVPTLTAT
+540 
-549 NKYLWNYE
+549 
-557 TIKYTD
+557 
-563 NSTKDTLKRV
+563 
-573 IGVYGDK
+573 
-580 GATGSQGPKGEKGD
+580 
-594 TGLQGPKGPQ
+594 
-604 GPKGDKGP
+604 

-679 GYGNVS
+679 GYGDVS

-717 NGKEFELRASSIMLG
+717 NGKEFKLRASSILLG
-732 ASEVTTREVVDNSMT
+732 ASEVTTKEMVDDSMIK
-747 QMETMLSDNV
+747 METMLNDNI
-757 DNAITQAQD
+757 DNSIVQAQE
-766 SILQNVAD
+766 SILSNVANKYAD
-774 NYAPNSELIS
+774 NITITELQS
-784 LKQTVSSNF
+784 NVSSQLT
-793 EQTNK
+793 QTNA
-798 NIEMQFTTTQEYTK
+798 NIDLKFNTVNDYTIKVDGQLQQYKK
-812 EVDGKLQDF
+812 EVE
-821 QNTIGTNIRFS
+821 TNIRFN
-832 EDGIELGKTNSPFS
+832 ENGMQLGKLDSPFMAS
-846 AILNNE
+846 LDNTKLAFLENN
-852 KLSFEQD
+852 K
-859 NEEVAYIS
+859 EVAYIS
-867 NNKMY
+867 NNKMH
-872 ITNAEVKETLRIGN
+872 ITQVEISTNLKIGD
-886 ESNGFFSWIQGSNG
+886 EKKGFFTWQQGANG

-906 SDK
+906 SRA

>member
-43 YAYTVANLYEGN
+43 YAYTVASLYEGN

-70 GVIGTWDEHKRIYT
+70 GVIGTWDEHKRTYT

-251 QQGPAGIQGPQ
+251 QQGP
-262 GPKGDKGPQGATG
+262 
-275 PQGVQGPAGT
+275 QGVQGPAGT

-406 FKGDKGDTGSQGPQ
+406 FKGDKGDTGSQGP
-420 GEKGDTGAQGP
+420 
-431 KGDTGATGVGISSIT
+431 
-446 NYYLATSSSSG
+446 
-457 VTTSTSGWTTGVQNV
+457 
-472 TSTNKYLWNYEVVK
+472 
-486 YTNNSTKSTVPC
+486 
-498 IIGAYGDK
+498 
-506 GATGSTGATG
+506 
-516 NGIASITEHYQVSTS
+516 
-531 NSTAPTTWQ
+531 
-540 STVPTLTAT
+540 
-549 NKYLWNYE
+549 
-557 TIKYTD
+557 
-563 NSTKDTLKRV
+563 
-573 IGVYGDK
+573 
-580 GATGSQGPKGEKGD
+580 KGEKGD
-594 TGLQGPKGPQ
+594 TGLQGPKGDTGEQGPQGQQGPQ
-604 GPKGDKGP
+604 GPKGDKGPQGP

-709 INNNHLYY
+709 MNNNHLYY
-717 NGKEFELRASSIMLG
+717 NGKEFELRASSILLG
-732 ASEVTTREVVDNSMT
+732 ASEVTTKEMVDDSMIK
-747 QMETMLSDNV
+747 METMLNDNI
-757 DNAITQAQD
+757 DNSIVQAQE
-766 SILQNVAD
+766 SILSNVANKYAD
-774 NYAPNSELIS
+774 NITITELQS
-784 LKQTVSSNF
+784 NLSSQLT
-793 EQTNK
+793 QTNA
-798 NIEMQFTTTQEYTK
+798 NIDLKFNTVNDYTIKVDGQLQQYKK
-812 EVDGKLQDF
+812 EVE
-821 QNTIGTNIRFS
+821 TNIRFNKN
-832 EDGIELGKTNSPFS
+832 GMQLGKLDSPFMAS
-846 AILNNE
+846 LDNTKLAFLENN
-852 KLSFEQD
+852 K
-859 NEEVAYIS
+859 EVAYIS
-867 NNKMY
+867 NNKMH
-872 ITNAEVKETLRIGN
+872 ITQVEISTNLKIGD
-886 ESNGFFSWIQGSNG
+886 EKKGFFTWQQGANG

-906 SDK
+906 SRA

>member
-43 YAYTVANLYEGN
+43 YAYTVASLYEGN

-70 GVIGTWDEHKRIYT
+70 GVIGTWDEHKRTYT

-195 DNAGV
+195 DNAGI

-251 QQGPAGIQGPQ
+251 QQ
-262 GPKGDKGPQGATG
+262 G

-431 KGDTGATGVGISSIT
+431 KGDTGE
-446 NYYLATSSSSG
+446 
-457 VTTSTSGWTTGVQNV
+457 Q
-472 TSTNKYLWNYEVVK
+472 
-486 YTNNSTKSTVPC
+486 
-498 IIGAYGDK
+498 
-506 GATGSTGATG
+506 
-516 NGIASITEHYQVSTS
+516 
-531 NSTAPTTWQ
+531 
-540 STVPTLTAT
+540 
-549 NKYLWNYE
+549 
-557 TIKYTD
+557 
-563 NSTKDTLKRV
+563 
-573 IGVYGDK
+573 
-580 GATGSQGPKGEKGD
+580 
-594 TGLQGPKGPQ
+594 GPQ

-709 INNNHLYY
+709 MNNNHLYY
-717 NGKEFELRASSIMLG
+717 NGKEFELRASSILLG
-732 ASEVTTREVVDNSMT
+732 ASEVTTKEMVDDSMIK
-747 QMETMLSDNV
+747 METMLNDNI
-757 DNAITQAQD
+757 DNSIVQAQE
-766 SILQNVAD
+766 SILSNVANKYAD
-774 NYAPNSELIS
+774 NITITELQS
-784 LKQTVSSNF
+784 NLSSQLT
-793 EQTNK
+793 QTNA
-798 NIEMQFTTTQEYTK
+798 NIDLKFNTVNDYTIKVDGQLQQYKK
-812 EVDGKLQDF
+812 EVE
-821 QNTIGTNIRFS
+821 TNIRFNKN
-832 EDGIELGKTNSPFS
+832 GMQLGKLDSPFMAS
-846 AILNNE
+846 LDNTKLAFLENN
-852 KLSFEQD
+852 K
-859 NEEVAYIS
+859 EVAYIS
-867 NNKMY
+867 NNKMH
-872 ITNAEVKETLRIGN
+872 ITQVEISTNLKIGD
-886 ESNGFFSWIQGSNG
+886 EKKGFFTWQQGANG

-906 SDK
+906 SRA

>member
-55 RLITSNVTYTIQASN
+55 RLITSNVKYTIQASN
-70 GVIGTWDEHKRIYT
+70 GVIGTWDEHKRTYT
-84 VTQLEVDSGRVNIKA
+84 VTQLDVDSGTVNIKA

-227 PSGPIGPQGPQGS
+227 PSGPIGPQGPQGL

-251 QQGPAGIQGPQ
+251 QQ
-262 GPKGDKGPQGATG
+262 GPQGATG

-420 GEKGDTGAQGP
+420 GEKGDTGLQGP
-431 KGDTGATGVGISSIT
+431 KGDTGE
-446 NYYLATSSSSG
+446 
-457 VTTSTSGWTTGVQNV
+457 Q
-472 TSTNKYLWNYEVVK
+472 
-486 YTNNSTKSTVPC
+486 
-498 IIGAYGDK
+498 
-506 GATGSTGATG
+506 
-516 NGIASITEHYQVSTS
+516 
-531 NSTAPTTWQ
+531 
-540 STVPTLTAT
+540 
-549 NKYLWNYE
+549 
-557 TIKYTD
+557 
-563 NSTKDTLKRV
+563 
-573 IGVYGDK
+573 
-580 GATGSQGPKGEKGD
+580 
-594 TGLQGPKGPQ
+594 GPQ

-709 INNNHLYY
+709 MNNNHLYY
-717 NGKEFELRASSIMLG
+717 NGKEFELRASSILLG
-732 ASEVTTREVVDNSMT
+732 ASEVTTKEMVDDSMIK
-747 QMETMLSDNV
+747 METMLNDNI
-757 DNAITQAQD
+757 DNSIVQAQE
-766 SILQNVAD
+766 SILSNVANKYAD
-774 NYAPNSELIS
+774 NITITELQS
-784 LKQTVSSNF
+784 NLSSQLT
-793 EQTNK
+793 QTNA
-798 NIEMQFTTTQEYTK
+798 NIDLKFNTVNDYTIKVDGQLQQYKK
-812 EVDGKLQDF
+812 EVE
-821 QNTIGTNIRFS
+821 TNIRFNKN
-832 EDGIELGKTNSPFS
+832 GMQLGKLDSPFMAS
-846 AILNNE
+846 LDNTKLAFLENN
-852 KLSFEQD
+852 K
-859 NEEVAYIS
+859 EVAYIS
-867 NNKMY
+867 NNKMH
-872 ITNAEVKETLRIGN
+872 ITQVEISTNLKIGD
-886 ESNGFFSWIQGSNG
+886 EEKGFFTWQQGANG

-906 SDK
+906 SRA

>member
-55 RLITSNVTYTIQASN
+55 RLITSNVKYTIQASN
-70 GVIGTWDEHKRIYT
+70 GVIGTWDEHKRTYT

-143 NASIIT
+143 NASITT

-171 PQGLLIENISKTKFR
+171 PNGLLIENISKTKFR

-195 DNAGV
+195 DNAGI

-227 PSGPIGPQGPQGS
+227 PSGPIGPQGPQGL
-240 QGPSGPRGPQG
+240 QGPSGPTGPQG

-275 PQGVQGPAGT
+275 PQGVQGPAGA

-431 KGDTGATGVGISSIT
+431 KGDTGE
-446 NYYLATSSSSG
+446 
-457 VTTSTSGWTTGVQNV
+457 Q
-472 TSTNKYLWNYEVVK
+472 
-486 YTNNSTKSTVPC
+486 
-498 IIGAYGDK
+498 
-506 GATGSTGATG
+506 
-516 NGIASITEHYQVSTS
+516 
-531 NSTAPTTWQ
+531 
-540 STVPTLTAT
+540 
-549 NKYLWNYE
+549 
-557 TIKYTD
+557 
-563 NSTKDTLKRV
+563 
-573 IGVYGDK
+573 
-580 GATGSQGPKGEKGD
+580 
-594 TGLQGPKGPQ
+594 GPQ

-709 INNNHLYY
+709 MNNNHLYY
-717 NGKEFELRASSIMLG
+717 NGKEFELRASSILLG
-732 ASEVTTREVVDNSMT
+732 VSEVTTKEMVDDSMIK
-747 QMETMLSDNV
+747 METMLNDNI
-757 DNAITQAQD
+757 DNSIVQAQE
-766 SILQNVAD
+766 SILSNVANKYAD
-774 NYAPNSELIS
+774 NITITELQS
-784 LKQTVSSNF
+784 NLSSQLT
-793 EQTNK
+793 QTNA
-798 NIEMQFTTTQEYTK
+798 NIDLKFNTVNDYTIKVDGQLQQYKK
-812 EVDGKLQDF
+812 EVE
-821 QNTIGTNIRFS
+821 TNIRFNKN
-832 EDGIELGKTNSPFS
+832 GMQLGKLDSPFMAS
-846 AILNNE
+846 LDNTKLAFLENN
-852 KLSFEQD
+852 K
-859 NEEVAYIS
+859 EVAYIS
-867 NNKMY
+867 NNKMH
-872 ITNAEVKETLRIGN
+872 ITQVEISTNLKIGD
-886 ESNGFFSWIQGSNG
+886 EEKGFFTWQQGANG

-906 SDK
+906 SRA

>member
-1 MKLLGSG
+1 MKLIGKG

-15 IDGVAAIILELTNDS
+15 VDGVATIILELTNDS

-43 YAYTVANLYEGN
+43 YAYTVASLYEGN

-70 GVIGTWDEHKRIYT
+70 GVIGTWDEHKRTYT
-84 VTQLEVDSGRVNIKA
+84 VTQLDVDSGTVNIKA

-206 LDHKGYKKEF
+206 LDYKGYKKEF

-227 PSGPIGPQGPQGS
+227 PSGPIGPQGPQGQ

-251 QQGPAGIQGPQ
+251 Q
-262 GPKGDKGPQGATG
+262 
-275 PQGVQGPAGT
+275 QGPAGT

-431 KGDTGATGVGISSIT
+431 KGDTGE
-446 NYYLATSSSSG
+446 
-457 VTTSTSGWTTGVQNV
+457 Q
-472 TSTNKYLWNYEVVK
+472 
-486 YTNNSTKSTVPC
+486 
-498 IIGAYGDK
+498 
-506 GATGSTGATG
+506 
-516 NGIASITEHYQVSTS
+516 
-531 NSTAPTTWQ
+531 
-540 STVPTLTAT
+540 
-549 NKYLWNYE
+549 
-557 TIKYTD
+557 
-563 NSTKDTLKRV
+563 
-573 IGVYGDK
+573 
-580 GATGSQGPKGEKGD
+580 
-594 TGLQGPKGPQ
+594 GPQ

-717 NGKEFELRASSIMLG
+717 NGKEFKLRASSILLG
-732 ASEVTTREVVDNSMT
+732 ASEVTTKEMVDDSIIK
-747 QMETMLSDNV
+747 METMLNDNI
-757 DNAITQAQD
+757 DNSIVQAQE
-766 SILQNVAD
+766 SILSNVANKYAD
-774 NYAPNSELIS
+774 NITITELQS
-784 LKQTVSSNF
+784 NVSSQLT
-793 EQTNK
+793 QTNA
-798 NIEMQFTTTQEYTK
+798 NIDLKFNTVNDYTIKVDGQLQQYKK
-812 EVDGKLQDF
+812 EVE
-821 QNTIGTNIRFS
+821 TNIRFN
-832 EDGIELGKTNSPFS
+832 ENGMQLGKLDSPFMAS
-846 AILNNE
+846 LDNT
-852 KLSFEQD
+852 KLAFLEND
-859 NEEVAYIS
+859 KEVAYIS
-867 NNKMY
+867 NNKMH
-872 ITNAEVKETLRIGN
+872 ITQVEISTNLKIGD
-886 ESNGFFSWIQGSNG
+886 EKKGFFTWQQGANG

-906 SDK
+906 SRA

>member
-1 MKLLGSG
+1 MKLIGKG

-15 IDGVAAIILELTNDS
+15 VDGVAAIILELTNDS

-43 YAYTVANLYEGN
+43 YAYTVASLYEGN

-70 GVIGTWDEHKRIYT
+70 GVIGTWDEHKRTYT

-195 DNAGV
+195 DNAGI

-206 LDHKGYKKEF
+206 LDYKGYKKEF

-227 PSGPIGPQGPQGS
+227 PSGSIGPQGPQGL

-262 GPKGDKGPQGATG
+262 GATG
-275 PQGVQGPAGT
+275 PQGV
-285 DGKTYYTWIKYANSS
+285 
-300 TGSGMSNDPTDKTYI
+300 
-315 GFAYNK
+315 
-321 TTPTESNNASD
+321 
-332 YTWSLIKGDKGDT
+332 
-345 GVQGPSGKDG
+345 
-355 TTTYTW
+355 
-361 IKYSDNADGTG
+361 
-372 LYDTPK
+372 
-378 STTKYIGIATN
+378 
-389 KTTATESTTK
+389 
-399 TDYTWSL
+399 
-406 FKGDKGDTGSQGPQ
+406 Q

-594 TGLQGPKGPQ
+594 TGLQGPKGDTGKQGPQ
-604 GPKGDKGP
+604 GPKGDKGPQGP

-709 INNNHLYY
+709 MNNNHLYY
-717 NGKEFELRASSIMLG
+717 NGKEFELRASSILLG
-732 ASEVTTREVVDNSMT
+732 ASEVTTKEMVDDSMIK
-747 QMETMLSDNV
+747 METMLNDNI
-757 DNAITQAQD
+757 DNSIVQAQE
-766 SILQNVAD
+766 SILSNVANKYAD
-774 NYAPNSELIS
+774 NITITELQS
-784 LKQTVSSNF
+784 NLSSQLT
-793 EQTNK
+793 QTNA
-798 NIEMQFTTTQEYTK
+798 NIDLKFNTVNDYTIKVDGQLQQYKK
-812 EVDGKLQDF
+812 EVE
-821 QNTIGTNIRFS
+821 TNIRFNKN
-832 EDGIELGKTNSPFS
+832 GMQLGKLDSPFMAS
-846 AILNNE
+846 LDNTKLAFLENN
-852 KLSFEQD
+852 K
-859 NEEVAYIS
+859 EVAYIS
-867 NNKMY
+867 NNKMH
-872 ITNAEVKETLRIGN
+872 ITQVEISTNLKIGD
-886 ESNGFFSWIQGSNG
+886 EEKGFFTWQQGANG

-906 SDK
+906 SRA

>member
-55 RLITSNVTYTIQASN
+55 RLITSNVKYTIQASN
-70 GVIGTWDEHKRIYT
+70 GVIGTWDEHKRTYT
-84 VTQLEVDSGRVNIKA
+84 VTQLDVDSGTVNIKA

-143 NASIIT
+143 NASITT

-227 PSGPIGPQGPQGS
+227 PSGPIGPQGPQG
-240 QGPSGPRGPQG
+240 
-251 QQGPAGIQGPQ
+251 AI
-262 GPKGDKGPQGATG
+262 G

-580 GATGSQGPKGEKGD
+580 G
-594 TGLQGPKGPQ
+594 
-604 GPKGDKGP
+604 P

-650 ISPRIFAGHLESNK
+650 ISPRIFAGYLESSK
-664 PTGVAIGKNIFGTLN
+664 PTGVAIGKNVFGTLN
-679 GYGNVS
+679 GYDNVS

-717 NGKEFELRASSIMLG
+717 NGKEFKLQASSILLG
-732 ASEVTTREVVDNSMT
+732 ASEVTTKEMVDDSIIKV
-747 QMETMLSDNV
+747 ETMLNDNV
-757 DNAITQAQD
+757 DNAIAQAQE
-766 SILQNVAD
+766 SILSNVAD
-774 NYAPNSELIS
+774 KYADKITITELQS
-784 LKQTVSSNF
+784 NLSSQLT
-793 EQTNK
+793 QTNT
-798 NIEMQFTTTQEYTK
+798 NIELSFNRVNDYTVK
-812 EVDGKLQDF
+812 VDGQLQ
-821 QNTIGTNIRFS
+821 QYKEEVATNIRFN
-832 EDGIELGKTNSPFS
+832 ENGMQLGKLDSPFMAS
-846 AILNNE
+846 LDNTKLAFLENN
-852 KLSFEQD
+852 
-859 NEEVAYIS
+859 NEVAYIS
-867 NNKMY
+867 NNKMH
-872 ITNAEVKETLRIGN
+872 ITQAEISTNLKIGD
-886 ESNGFFSWIQGSNG
+886 EERGFFTWQQGANG

-906 SDK
+906 SRA

>member
-1 MKLLGSG
+1 MKLIGKG

-15 IDGVAAIILELTNDS
+15 VDGVAAIILELTNDS

-43 YAYTVANLYEGN
+43 YAYTVASLYEGN
-55 RLITSNVTYTIQASN
+55 RLITSNVKYTIQASN
-70 GVIGTWDEHKRIYT
+70 GVIGTWDEHKRTYT

-195 DNAGV
+195 DNAGI

-251 QQGPAGIQGPQ
+251 QQ
-262 GPKGDKGPQGATG
+262 G

-431 KGDTGATGVGISSIT
+431 KGDTGE
-446 NYYLATSSSSG
+446 
-457 VTTSTSGWTTGVQNV
+457 Q
-472 TSTNKYLWNYEVVK
+472 
-486 YTNNSTKSTVPC
+486 
-498 IIGAYGDK
+498 
-506 GATGSTGATG
+506 
-516 NGIASITEHYQVSTS
+516 
-531 NSTAPTTWQ
+531 
-540 STVPTLTAT
+540 
-549 NKYLWNYE
+549 
-557 TIKYTD
+557 
-563 NSTKDTLKRV
+563 
-573 IGVYGDK
+573 
-580 GATGSQGPKGEKGD
+580 
-594 TGLQGPKGPQ
+594 GPQ

-612 QGPQGIMGPPGIQGP
+612 QGQQGPQGIMGPPGIQGP

-709 INNNHLYY
+709 MNNNHLYY
-717 NGKEFELRASSIMLG
+717 NGKEFELRASSILLG
-732 ASEVTTREVVDNSMT
+732 ASEVTTKEMVDDSMIK
-747 QMETMLSDNV
+747 METMLNDNI
-757 DNAITQAQD
+757 DNSIVQAQE
-766 SILQNVAD
+766 SILSNVANKYAD
-774 NYAPNSELIS
+774 NITITELQS
-784 LKQTVSSNF
+784 NLSSQLT
-793 EQTNK
+793 QTNA
-798 NIEMQFTTTQEYTK
+798 NIDLRFNTVNDYTIKVDGQLQQYKK
-812 EVDGKLQDF
+812 EVE
-821 QNTIGTNIRFS
+821 TNIRFNKN
-832 EDGIELGKTNSPFS
+832 GMQLGKLDSPFMAS
-846 AILNNE
+846 LDNTKLAFLENN
-852 KLSFEQD
+852 K
-859 NEEVAYIS
+859 EVAYIS
-867 NNKMY
+867 NNKMH
-872 ITNAEVKETLRIGN
+872 ITQVEISTNLKIGD
-886 ESNGFFSWIQGSNG
+886 EEKGFFTWQQGANG

-906 SDK
+906 SRA

>member
-55 RLITSNVTYTIQASN
+55 RLITSNVKYTIQASN
-70 GVIGTWDEHKRIYT
+70 GVIGTWDEHKRTYT

-143 NASIIT
+143 NTSIIT

-227 PSGPIGPQGPQGS
+227 PEGPI
-240 QGPSGPRGPQG
+240 GPQG

-406 FKGDKGDTGSQGPQ
+406 FKGDKGDTGATGPQGPQ
-420 GEKGDTGAQGP
+420 
-431 KGDTGATGVGISSIT
+431 
-446 NYYLATSSSSG
+446 
-457 VTTSTSGWTTGVQNV
+457 
-472 TSTNKYLWNYEVVK
+472 
-486 YTNNSTKSTVPC
+486 
-498 IIGAYGDK
+498 
-506 GATGSTGATG
+506 
-516 NGIASITEHYQVSTS
+516 
-531 NSTAPTTWQ
+531 
-540 STVPTLTAT
+540 
-549 NKYLWNYE
+549 
-557 TIKYTD
+557 
-563 NSTKDTLKRV
+563 
-573 IGVYGDK
+573 
-580 GATGSQGPKGEKGD
+580 GEKGD
-594 TGLQGPKGPQ
+594 TGLQGPKGDTGEQGPQ

-664 PTGVAIGKNIFGTLN
+664 PTGVAIGKNVFGTLN

-709 INNNHLYY
+709 INNNHLHY

-774 NYAPNSELIS
+774 NYAPNNELIS

-852 KLSFEQD
+852 KLSFQQD

-886 ESNGFFSWIQGSNG
+886 ESNGFFTWIQGSNG

>member
-1 MKLLGSG
+1 MKLIGKG

-15 IDGVAAIILELTNDS
+15 VDGVAAIILELTNDS

-43 YAYTVANLYEGN
+43 YAYTVASLYEGN

-70 GVIGTWDEHKRIYT
+70 GVIGTWDEHKRTYT
-84 VTQLEVDSGRVNIKA
+84 VTRLEVDSGTVNIKA

-128 DSHIFAS
+128 GSHIFAS

-171 PQGLLIENISKTKFR
+171 PNGLLIENISKTKFR
-186 ITALKGTEM
+186 ITALEGTEM
-195 DNAGV
+195 DDAGI

-206 LDHKGYKKEF
+206 LDYKGYKKEF
-216 SWIKVKNGKPG
+216 SWIKIKNGKPG

-240 QGPSGPRGPQG
+240 QGPSGPIGPQG
-251 QQGPAGIQGPQ
+251 Q
-262 GPKGDKGPQGATG
+262 
-275 PQGVQGPAGT
+275 
-285 DGKTYYTWIKYANSS
+285 
-300 TGSGMSNDPTDKTYI
+300 
-315 GFAYNK
+315 
-321 TTPTESNNASD
+321 
-332 YTWSLIKGDKGDT
+332 
-345 GVQGPSGKDG
+345 
-355 TTTYTW
+355 
-361 IKYSDNADGTG
+361 
-372 LYDTPK
+372 
-378 STTKYIGIATN
+378 
-389 KTTATESTTK
+389 
-399 TDYTWSL
+399 
-406 FKGDKGDTGSQGPQ
+406 
-420 GEKGDTGAQGP
+420 
-431 KGDTGATGVGISSIT
+431 
-446 NYYLATSSSSG
+446 
-457 VTTSTSGWTTGVQNV
+457 
-472 TSTNKYLWNYEVVK
+472 
-486 YTNNSTKSTVPC
+486 
-498 IIGAYGDK
+498 
-506 GATGSTGATG
+506 
-516 NGIASITEHYQVSTS
+516 
-531 NSTAPTTWQ
+531 
-540 STVPTLTAT
+540 
-549 NKYLWNYE
+549 
-557 TIKYTD
+557 
-563 NSTKDTLKRV
+563 
-573 IGVYGDK
+573 
-580 GATGSQGPKGEKGD
+580 
-594 TGLQGPKGPQ
+594 
-604 GPKGDKGP
+604 

-650 ISPRIFAGHLESNK
+650 ISPRIFAGQLDSNK
-664 PTGVAIGKNIFGTLN
+664 PTGVAIGKNVFGTLN
-679 GYGNVS
+679 GYNNVS

-709 INNNHLYY
+709 MNNNHLYY

-732 ASEVTTREVVDNSMT
+732 ASEVTTREVVDNSMFK
-747 QMETMLSDNV
+747 METMLSDNV

-852 KLSFEQD
+852 KLSFQQD

-886 ESNGFFSWIQGSNG
+886 ESNGFFTWIQGSNG

>member
-43 YAYTVANLYEGN
+43 YAYTVASLYEGN
-55 RLITSNVTYTIQASN
+55 RLITSNVKYTIQASN
-70 GVIGTWDEHKRIYT
+70 GVIGTWDEHKRTYT

-195 DNAGV
+195 DNAGI

-206 LDHKGYKKEF
+206 LDYKGYKKEF

-227 PSGPIGPQGPQGS
+227 PEGPIGPQGPQGS

-262 GPKGDKGPQGATG
+262 GATG
-275 PQGVQGPAGT
+275 PQGV
-285 DGKTYYTWIKYANSS
+285 
-300 TGSGMSNDPTDKTYI
+300 
-315 GFAYNK
+315 
-321 TTPTESNNASD
+321 
-332 YTWSLIKGDKGDT
+332 
-345 GVQGPSGKDG
+345 
-355 TTTYTW
+355 
-361 IKYSDNADGTG
+361 
-372 LYDTPK
+372 
-378 STTKYIGIATN
+378 
-389 KTTATESTTK
+389 
-399 TDYTWSL
+399 
-406 FKGDKGDTGSQGPQ
+406 Q

-594 TGLQGPKGPQ
+594 TGPQ

-717 NGKEFELRASSIMLG
+717 NGKEFNLRASSILLG
-732 ASEVTTREVVDNSMT
+732 ASEVTTKEMVDDSIIK
-747 QMETMLSDNV
+747 METMLNDNI
-757 DNAITQAQD
+757 DNSIVQAQE
-766 SILQNVAD
+766 SILSNVANKYAD
-774 NYAPNSELIS
+774 NITITELQS
-784 LKQTVSSNF
+784 NLSSQLT
-793 EQTNK
+793 QTNA
-798 NIEMQFTTTQEYTK
+798 NIDLKFNTVNDYTIKVDGQLQQYKK
-812 EVDGKLQDF
+812 EVE
-821 QNTIGTNIRFS
+821 TNIRFNKN
-832 EDGIELGKTNSPFS
+832 GMQLGKLDSPFMAS
-846 AILNNE
+846 LDNTKLAFLENN
-852 KLSFEQD
+852 K
-859 NEEVAYIS
+859 EVAYIS
-867 NNKMY
+867 NNKMH
-872 ITNAEVKETLRIGN
+872 ITQVEISTNLKIGD
-886 ESNGFFSWIQGSNG
+886 EEKGFFTWQQGANG

-906 SDK
+906 SRA

>member
-55 RLITSNVTYTIQASN
+55 RLITSNVKYTIQASN
-70 GVIGTWDEHKRIYT
+70 GVIGTWDEHKRTYT
-84 VTQLEVDSGRVNIKA
+84 VTQLDVDSGTVNIKA

-149 EVVMYRGNTIIEPDS
+149 EVVMYRGNTVIEPDS
-164 VTWSCDN
+164 VSWSCDN
-171 PQGLLIENISKTKFR
+171 PHGLLIENISKTKFR

-227 PSGPIGPQGPQGS
+227 PSGPIGPQ
-240 QGPSGPRGPQG
+240 
-251 QQGPAGIQGPQ
+251 
-262 GPKGDKGPQGATG
+262 GPQGATG

-431 KGDTGATGVGISSIT
+431 KGDTGE
-446 NYYLATSSSSG
+446 
-457 VTTSTSGWTTGVQNV
+457 Q
-472 TSTNKYLWNYEVVK
+472 
-486 YTNNSTKSTVPC
+486 
-498 IIGAYGDK
+498 
-506 GATGSTGATG
+506 
-516 NGIASITEHYQVSTS
+516 
-531 NSTAPTTWQ
+531 
-540 STVPTLTAT
+540 
-549 NKYLWNYE
+549 
-557 TIKYTD
+557 
-563 NSTKDTLKRV
+563 
-573 IGVYGDK
+573 
-580 GATGSQGPKGEKGD
+580 
-594 TGLQGPKGPQ
+594 
-604 GPKGDKGP
+604 GP

-650 ISPRIFAGHLESNK
+650 ISPRIFAGYLESSK
-664 PTGVAIGKNIFGTLN
+664 PTGVAIGKNVFGTLN
-679 GYGNVS
+679 GYDNVS

-717 NGKEFELRASSIMLG
+717 NGKEFKLRASSILLG
-732 ASEVTTREVVDNSMT
+732 ASEVTTKEMVDDSIIKV
-747 QMETMLSDNV
+747 ETMLNDNV
-757 DNAITQAQD
+757 DNAIAQAQD
-766 SILQNVAD
+766 SILSNVAD
-774 NYAPNSELIS
+774 KYADKITITELQS
-784 LKQTVSSNF
+784 NLSSQLT
-793 EQTNK
+793 QTNT
-798 NIEMQFTTTQEYTK
+798 NIELSFNRVNDYTVK
-812 EVDGKLQDF
+812 VDGQLQ
-821 QNTIGTNIRFS
+821 QYKEEVATNIRFN
-832 EDGIELGKTNSPFS
+832 ENGMQLGKLDSPFMAS
-846 AILNNE
+846 LDNTKLAFLENN
-852 KLSFEQD
+852 
-859 NEEVAYIS
+859 NEVAYIS
-867 NNKMY
+867 NNKMH
-872 ITNAEVKETLRIGN
+872 ITQAEISTNLKIGD
-886 ESNGFFSWIQGSNG
+886 EERGFFTWQQGANG

-906 SDK
+906 SRA

>member
-55 RLITSNVTYTIQASN
+55 RLITSNVKYTIQASN
-70 GVIGTWDEHKRIYT
+70 GVIGTWDEHKRTYT
-84 VTQLEVDSGRVNIKA
+84 VTQLDVDSGTVNIKA

-123 LDITN
+123 LNITN

-143 NASIIT
+143 NASITT

-227 PSGPIGPQGPQGS
+227 PSGPIGPQGPQGL
-240 QGPSGPRGPQG
+240 QGPSGPTGPQG
-251 QQGPAGIQGPQ
+251 QQ
-262 GPKGDKGPQGATG
+262 G

-431 KGDTGATGVGISSIT
+431 KGDTGE
-446 NYYLATSSSSG
+446 
-457 VTTSTSGWTTGVQNV
+457 Q
-472 TSTNKYLWNYEVVK
+472 
-486 YTNNSTKSTVPC
+486 
-498 IIGAYGDK
+498 
-506 GATGSTGATG
+506 
-516 NGIASITEHYQVSTS
+516 
-531 NSTAPTTWQ
+531 
-540 STVPTLTAT
+540 
-549 NKYLWNYE
+549 
-557 TIKYTD
+557 
-563 NSTKDTLKRV
+563 
-573 IGVYGDK
+573 
-580 GATGSQGPKGEKGD
+580 
-594 TGLQGPKGPQ
+594 GPQ

-717 NGKEFELRASSIMLG
+717 NGKEFKLRASSILLG
-732 ASEVTTREVVDNSMT
+732 ASEVTTKEMVDDSMIKI
-747 QMETMLSDNV
+747 ETMLNDNI
-757 DNAITQAQD
+757 DNSIVQAQE
-766 SILQNVAD
+766 SILSNVA
-774 NYAPNSELIS
+774 NKYADKITITELQS
-784 LKQTVSSNF
+784 NLSSQLT
-793 EQTNK
+793 QTNA
-798 NIEMQFTTTQEYTK
+798 NIDLSFNRVNDYTIK
-812 EVDGKLQDF
+812 VDGQLQ
-821 QNTIGTNIRFS
+821 QYKEEVATNIRFN
-832 EDGIELGKTNSPFS
+832 ENGMQLGKLDSPFMAS
-846 AILNNE
+846 LGNTKLAFLENN
-852 KLSFEQD
+852 K
-859 NEEVAYIS
+859 EVAYIS
-867 NNKMY
+867 NNKMH
-872 ITNAEVKETLRIGN
+872 ITQVEISTNLKIGD
-886 ESNGFFSWIQGSNG
+886 EKKGFFTWQQGANG

-906 SDK
+906 SRA